1 VDSPKTLIPKFSSA
15 ESLKAIYA
23 NLVRISH
30 SPGEMVFDF
39 AQLLPGDTSAEI
51 INRVLM
57 SPMGAKLFYRA
68 LGDNLQRYESVFG
81 EIQLPGDNTLAK
93 TLFKGIQPPEK
104 SSGDE

>member
-1 VDSPKTLIPKFSSA
+1 MDSLKTPVPKFSSP
-15 ESLKAIYA
+15 ESLKGIYA

-30 SPGEMVFDF
+30 SPGELVFDF
-39 AQLLPGDTSAEI
+39 AQLLPGDTNAEI

-81 EIQLPGDNTLAK
+81 EIRVPGDNNLAT
-93 TLFKGIQPPEK
+93 TLFKGLHPPEK
-104 SSGDE
+104 PSGE